1 MTPPL
6 EPAKL
11 PAVHPLRALCAG
23 LLLTGLAD
31 GAAAQAPASA
41 DMWRLSAATLA
52 GPAALEDGATGAFW
66 NPAAA
71 WGGPRIRFGAQVLQ
85 TPDILGVTG
94 VVVGGS
100 YRRSETLAVHLVVGR
115 TQVGDLVRTTTSPT
129 SDLGSIPVYE
139 QLAGVGAALRRGP
152 FTGGALLRAH
162 NARFD
167 ADRDNGVTLD
177 LGLKFALPWAS
188 LAAATHFFPLDV
200 GSRELTDYYA
210 AVDVRPAS
218 PSMWGTPGRVF
229 VRYGIS
235 TRRDSGVEHGG
246 GVGLELDQR
255 FRVDASLVAETG
267 YGDRQGAHREVSW
280 RPAVGVLL
288 RVGRYA
294 ITAAR
299 SSGLNGIG
307 ASYRI
312 GLDVDA
318 LR

>member
-1 MTPPL
+1 L

-11 PAVHPLRALCAG
+11 PAVHPVRALCG
-23 LLLTGLAD
+23 TLLLIAGA
-31 GAAAQAPASA
+31 GAATAQAPASA

-52 GPAALEDGATGAFW
+52 GPAALEEGASGAFW

-71 WGGPRIRFGAQVLQ
+71 WGSPRVRLGVQVLQ

-94 VVVGGS
+94 LLAGVA
-100 YRRSETLAVHLVVGR
+100 YRWSDAIAGQLVLAR

-139 QLAGVGAALRRGP
+139 QLVGVGAALRQGIV
-152 FTGGALLRAH
+152 TGGALLRAH

-167 ADRDNGVTLD
+167 AERDNGVTLD
-177 LGLKFALPWAS
+177 LGVQIALPWAS

-200 GSRELTDYYA
+200 GSREVTDYYA
-210 AVDVRPAS
+210 AAEAQPAS
-218 PSMWGTPGRVF
+218 PNLWGTPGRLF
-229 VRYGIS
+229 LRYGVS
-235 TRRDSGVEHGG
+235 ARRGSGVEHGG
-246 GVGLELDQR
+246 GVGLELDRR
-255 FRVDASLVAETG
+255 FRLDASLVAESG
-267 YGDRQGAHREVSW
+267 YGDREGRHREVSW

-299 SSGLNGIG
+299 SSGLGGLG